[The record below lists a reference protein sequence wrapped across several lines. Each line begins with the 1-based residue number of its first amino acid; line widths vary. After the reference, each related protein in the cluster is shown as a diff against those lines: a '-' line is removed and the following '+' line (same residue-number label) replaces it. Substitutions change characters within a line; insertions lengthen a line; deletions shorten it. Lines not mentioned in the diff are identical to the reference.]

1 MVLNVQ
7 LEVIVQKDLQLPQLL
22 NVQLE
27 PSVSLQEVRPSR
39 TVKSVRKVPLVA
51 KQVH

>member
-7 LEVIVQKDLQLPQLL
+7 QEIIVLKDLQLQQLL
-22 NVQLE
+22 SVQLE
-27 PSVSLQEVRPSR
+27 PSVSLQEVRPSK